1 MKLILYLFSLLLLVS
16 SCRHDFEQPS
26 WNTDITTPIAY
37 SNLSFLDL
45 FNDSSIR
52 FDTLGDNS
60 LQFIFTNELLNYT
73 LDSLIKIKPIST
85 TKNVKLETI
94 NFSNTVISHQVT
106 MGDLIASID
115 FGTLLFPNGG
125 NAIIPSYSGLLND
138 TFPIDANEYFEE
150 MTFIEGSIYLKIIN
164 QLPTDLSNVELV
176 LRNENA
182 NSSFISMTIPNL
194 ASGQTAIE
202 SASLAG
208 QTLMGNLE
216 AEILNADIVGTAPNS
231 VTINYSDAL
240 IAEITIRD
248 IDLQEGIAIFPSQQI
263 FDEDTVV
270 AFEIGDVRLSRVI
283 VEEGGVEVV
292 GVSTIQDTIK
302 VEYKIPGTTLNGQPF
317 EFFYQLPPAPVGG
330 SISVT
335 KFFDF
340 SGYEIDMTG
349 QFGDTVNTI
358 YTESQGWID
367 SSGVIT
373 HISLEDSVF
382 NTITI
387 KEIIPK
393 IAYGYLG
400 TDTFSESYSTEF
412 LDFADFEGQID
423 LSQVEVSLN
432 TENFIGANANVW
444 IRNFSAQNNTSS
456 LSLNSSSLSTPFY
469 IESATENNSEYS
481 PITASESIILFNE
494 SNSNIDEIIESK
506 PQQLNFDFE
515 LIINPNSATN
525 NGFMYKG
532 YGVKSSLDVKV
543 PLSFSA
549 SNIILNDTVEVDLNV
564 DDLNDGYF
572 TVLAQNSFPI
582 DAQIKVI
589 LLDQNNMVLEE
600 LLSNQLLQASEVN
613 MSGKTIS
620 TTTSELTFP
629 FESISESLNLCRKIA
644 FEIIL
649 NTQPQEQYITIYSD
663 YTIDLKLIANFNYT
677 ID

>member
-150 MTFIEGSIYLKIIN
+150 MTFIEGFIDLKIIN